1 LNRQLA
7 GHCSALLPSGG
18 AAGRHQL
25 VLPPS
30 QETGEVCSQC
40 DFYRAPDNLQA
51 PAREGVEEKMKTILL
66 RTAFLSLAVFAV
78 CLSLLAQSNS
88 PDVRLSGKLTDLSGY
103 GVGNVKVTAQL
114 ENSTS
119 AQVWPT
125 SSGPDGSY
133 LLILPPGRYR
143 IHFQHP
149 SFVPRDFVL
158 DLAAAETRSIDLRLE
173 IQRVSENVVV
183 TANTQPL
190 ELDHTSAPVDLIGRQ
205 EIDQRQAVS
214 LPDLLS
220 TQTGISLA
228 RTGTIG
234 GFTTIFVDGGNSSF
248 TKVLIDGTPVNLP
261 GGDFLFT
268 NLTLDN
274 VDKVELVHG
283 AESALYGSDAMSGV
297 IQIVSHQGS
306 TRIPEVNLF
315 AEGGGFSSARGG
327 AQVSGLL
334 DKFDY
339 SVAGSYF
346 HTEGQG
352 INDAFLNRSFAG
364 NIGYSFS
371 DSNQLR
377 LTVRSNASYAGTPGQ
392 ALFAAI
398 FPLDPTAFDDERQ
411 LSGNLSWTFK
421 TGSHWVHRAS
431 GMEARFVDTNG
442 FPDFNFFETAQFNRA
457 GFLEQSTYSFR
468 QGAATAGYQ
477 YEVENAD
484 PNNLSGLHARRNN
497 QAGFLDAR
505 WQPLSRLT
513 LTAGARAEENT
524 NFGTHVVPRVGAIYA
539 LRYSQG
545 LLGDTRA
552 RISYGQGIE
561 EPTIFESFD
570 ADPCNPG
577 NPSLRPQRSRTVNA
591 GIDQFFSADR
601 FRISATFFANEFRDL
616 IDQQQ
621 GPPNPIC
628 FGGNEKLYFNID
640 AARARGLN
648 WSGEAHLNH
657 WLVLKGN
664 YSYDNTRVLKAV
676 PTTFPFEQPGNH
688 LLRRPVNSGNLWLN
702 ANFHR
707 VNFNLA
713 GYFTGVRT
721 DSDFDSVFNGTTCV
735 SGPCQSR
742 NPGYAR
748 FDFATSYNFFR
759 GISVYGRVTNLLD
772 KQYQEAIGFPA
783 LGRDFRLGMNY
794 RFTGRN

>member
-1 LNRQLA
+1 
-7 GHCSALLPSGG
+7 
-18 AAGRHQL
+18 
-25 VLPPS
+25 
-30 QETGEVCSQC
+30 
-40 DFYRAPDNLQA
+40 
-51 PAREGVEEKMKTILL
+51 MKTTLL
-66 RTAFLSLAVFAV
+66 RTVFLLFAV
-78 CLSLLAQSNS
+78 SVISFSLEAQSNS
-88 PDVRLSGKLTDLSGY
+88 PEAQLSGRLTDLSGY
-103 GVGNVKVTAQL
+103 GVGNVRITAQL
-114 ENSTS
+114 DNGAT
-119 AQVWPT
+119 ARIWPAI
-125 SSGPDGSY
+125 SGADGAY
-133 LLILPPGRYR
+133 LLVLPPGRYH

-149 SFVPRDFVL
+149 SFVARDFVL
-158 DLAAAETRSIDLRLE
+158 DLAAVENRSLDLRLE

-183 TANTQPL
+183 TANAQPL
-190 ELDHTSAPVDLIGRQ
+190 DLDHTPAPVDLIGRQ

-214 LPDLLS
+214 FPDLLA
-220 TQTGISLA
+220 TQTGVSLA

-261 GGDFLFT
+261 GGDLIYT

-274 VDKVELVHG
+274 IDKVELVHG
-283 AESALYGSDAMSGV
+283 AESALYGTDAMSGV
-297 IQIVSHQGS
+297 IQVVSHQGS

-334 DKFDY
+334 HKFDY

-346 HTEGQG
+346 HTDGQG

-364 NIGYSFS
+364 NLGYSFS

-377 LTVRSNASYAGTPGQ
+377 LTVRSNASFAGTPGQ
-392 ALFAAI
+392 TLLGPGFS
-398 FPLDPTAFDDERQ
+398 DPTAFDDERQ

-421 TGSHWVHRAS
+421 TGSHWVHRIS
-431 GMEARFVDTNG
+431 GMEARFLDTNG

-457 GFLEQSTYSFR
+457 GFLEQSTYSFH
-468 QGAATAGYQ
+468 QGAISAGYQ

-513 LTAGARAEENT
+513 LSAGARAEANT
-524 NFGTHVVPRVGAIYA
+524 NFGTRVVPRAGAVYA
-539 LRYSQG
+539 LRRSQG
-545 LLGDTRA
+545 LWGDTRA
-552 RISYGQGIE
+552 KVSYGQGIE

-570 ADPCNPG
+570 SDPCNPG

-591 GIDQFFSADR
+591 GIDQYFSDDR
-601 FRISATFFANEFRDL
+601 FRISTTFFANEFRDL
-616 IDQQQ
+616 IDQEV

-628 FGGNEKLYFNID
+628 FSGHEMLFFNID
-640 AARARGLN
+640 SARARGLN

-664 YSYDNTRVLKAV
+664 YSYDDTRVLKTVVTAPAV
-676 PTTFPFEQPGNH
+676 EQPGNH

-702 ANFHR
+702 ATFHR

-713 GYFTGVRT
+713 GYFTGART
-721 DSDFDSVFNGTTCV
+721 DSDFDGLGFT
-735 SGPCQSR
+735 R

-748 FDFATSYNFFR
+748 FDFATSYNFGR
-759 GISVYGRVTNLLD
+759 GISFTGRVTNFLD
-772 KQYQEAIGFPA
+772 KHYQEAIGFPA

-794 RFTGRN
+794 RFGGRN

>member
-1 LNRQLA
+1 
-7 GHCSALLPSGG
+7 
-18 AAGRHQL
+18 
-25 VLPPS
+25 
-30 QETGEVCSQC
+30 
-40 DFYRAPDNLQA
+40 
-51 PAREGVEEKMKTILL
+51 MKTSLL
-66 RTAFLSLAVFAV
+66 HAAFLLFAV
-78 CLSLLAQSNS
+78 SVIGFSTQAQSDS
-88 PDVRLSGKLTDLSGY
+88 PDAQLSGRLTDLSGY
-103 GVGNVKVTAQL
+103 GVGNVKITAQL
-114 ENSTS
+114 ENNPNARIWS
-119 AQVWPT
+119 AV
-125 SSGPDGSY
+125 SSADGTFLLVIPAGPC
-133 LLILPPGRYR
+133 RA
-143 IHFQHP
+143 HFQHP
-149 SFVPRDFVL
+149 SFVPRDVVL
-158 DLAAAETRSIDLRLE
+158 VLAPGEHRTLDLRLE
-173 IQRVSENVVV
+173 IERVSENVVV
-183 TANTQPL
+183 TANALPL
-190 ELDHTSAPVDLIGRQ
+190 DLDHTPAPVDLIGRQ
-205 EIDQRQAVS
+205 EIEQRQAVS
-214 LPDLLS
+214 LPDLLA
-220 TQTGISLA
+220 TQTGVSLA

-234 GFTTIFVDGGNSSF
+234 GFTTLFVDGGNSSF

-261 GGDFLFT
+261 GGDLIYT

-283 AESALYGSDAMSGV
+283 AESALYGTDAMSGV

-334 DKFDY
+334 HKFDY
-339 SVAGSYF
+339 SAAGSYL
-346 HTEGQG
+346 HTDGQG
-352 INDAFLNRSFAG
+352 VNDAFLNRSFAG
-364 NIGYSFS
+364 NLGYSFS

-377 LTVRSNASYAGTPGQ
+377 LTVRSNVSFAGTPGQ
-392 ALFAAI
+392 TLLAAF
-398 FPLDPTAFDDERQ
+398 FPPDPTAFDDEHQ
-411 LSGNLSWTFK
+411 LSSNLSWTFK
-421 TGSHWVHRAS
+421 TGSHWVHRIS
-431 GMEARFVDTNG
+431 GMEARFVDTNA
-442 FPDFNFFETAQFNRA
+442 FPDFNFSETAQFNRA

-468 QGAATAGYQ
+468 QGAVSAGYQ

-484 PNNLSGLHARRNN
+484 PNNNSGLHARRNN

-513 LTAGARAEENT
+513 LSAGARAEANT
-524 NFGTHVVPRVGAIYA
+524 NFGTRVVPRVGAIYA

-545 LLGDTRA
+545 LLADTRA

-570 ADPCNPG
+570 SDPCNPG
-577 NPSLRPQRSRTVNA
+577 NLNLRPERSRTVNV
-591 GIDQFFSADR
+591 GLDQYFSANR

-621 GPPNPIC
+621 GPSNSMC
-628 FGGNEKLYFNID
+628 FGGQEKLFFNID

-648 WSGEAHLNH
+648 WSGEAHLNR

-664 YSYDNTRVLKAV
+664 YSYDDTRVLKTVAAA
-676 PTTFPFEQPGNH
+676 PTVEQPGNH

-702 ANFHR
+702 ATFRR

-721 DSDFDSVFNGTTCV
+721 DSDFDGLGFT
-735 SGPCQSR
+735 R

-748 FDFATSYNFFR
+748 FDVATSYAFGKGF
-759 GISVYGRVTNLLD
+759 SFYGRVTNLLD

-794 RFTGRN
+794 RFSGRN

>member
-1 LNRQLA
+1 
-7 GHCSALLPSGG
+7 
-18 AAGRHQL
+18 
-25 VLPPS
+25 
-30 QETGEVCSQC
+30 
-40 DFYRAPDNLQA
+40 
-51 PAREGVEEKMKTILL
+51 MKTTLL
-66 RTAFLSLAVFAV
+66 RTAFLFFAVFAV
-78 CLSLLAQSNS
+78 NSSLQAQSNS
-88 PDVRLSGKLTDLSGY
+88 ADAHLSGRLTDRSGY

-114 ENSTS
+114 EAGANV
-119 AQVWPT
+119 QIWPAA
-125 SSGPDGSY
+125 SSSDGAY
-133 LLILPPGRYR
+133 LLIVPPGRYH

-149 SFVPRDFVL
+149 SFVARDFVL
-158 DLAAAETRSIDLRLE
+158 DLAAAENRSLDALLE

-183 TANTQPL
+183 TANSQPL
-190 ELDHTSAPVDLIGRQ
+190 EIEHTPAPVDLIGAQ
-205 EIDQRQAVS
+205 EIQQRQAVS

-220 TQTGISLA
+220 TQTGVALA

-234 GFTTIFVDGGNSSF
+234 GFATIFVDGGNSSF

-261 GGDFLFT
+261 GGDFIFS

-274 VDKVELVHG
+274 VDKVEIVHG

-297 IQIVSHQGS
+297 IQVVSHQGS
-306 TRIPEVNLF
+306 TRIPEINLF

-339 SVAGSYF
+339 SIAGSYF
-346 HTEGQG
+346 HTDGQG

-364 NIGYSFS
+364 NFGYSFS

-377 LTVRSNASYAGTPGQ
+377 LTVRSTASYAGTAGQ

-411 LSGNLSWTFK
+411 FSGNLSWTFK
-421 TGSHWVHRAS
+421 TGSHWVHRMS

-442 FPDFNFFETAQFNRA
+442 FPDFNFFQIAQFNRA

-468 QGAATAGYQ
+468 QGAVTAGYQ

-484 PNNLSGLHARRNN
+484 PNNLSALHARRNN

-505 WQPLSRLT
+505 WVPIPRLT
-513 LTAGARAEENT
+513 LSAGARAEENT
-524 NFGTHVVPRVGAIYA
+524 NFGTRVVPRAGAVYA

-545 LLGDTRA
+545 SWGDTRA
-552 RISYGQGIE
+552 RISYGEGIE

-591 GIDQFFSADR
+591 GIDQYFSADR

-616 IDQQQ
+616 IDQEQ
-621 GPPNPIC
+621 GPSNSMC
-628 FGGNEKLYFNID
+628 FGGREMLFFNID
-640 AARARGLN
+640 RARARGLN
-648 WSGEAHLNH
+648 WSGEAHLTH

-664 YSYDNTRVLKAV
+664 YSYDDTRVLKAV
-676 PTTFPFEQPGNH
+676 ATAAPVEQPGNH

-702 ANFHR
+702 ANYR
-707 VNFNLA
+707 RLYFNLA

-721 DSDFDSVFNGTTCV
+721 DSDFDGLGIT
-735 SGPCQSR
+735 R

-748 FDFATSYNFFR
+748 FDFATSCSFGR
-759 GISVYGRVTNLLD
+759 GVSLYGRVTNLFD

-783 LGRDFRLGMNY
+783 LGRDYRLGLNY
-794 RFTGRN
+794 RFSGRK

>member
-1 LNRQLA
+1 MN
-7 GHCSALLPSGG
+7 
-18 AAGRHQL
+18 
-25 VLPPS
+25 
-30 QETGEVCSQC
+30 
-40 DFYRAPDNLQA
+40 
-51 PAREGVEEKMKTILL
+51 TILL
-66 RTAFLSLAVFAV
+66 RTAFLLIAVSVASF
-78 CLSLLAQSNS
+78 CLQAQNNS
-88 PDVRLSGKLTDLSGY
+88 SDAHLSGKLADLSGY
-103 GVGNVKVTAQL
+103 GIGNVKITSQL
-114 ENSTS
+114 ENNSNARIWS
-119 AQVWPT
+119 AI
-125 SSGPDGSY
+125 SSDDGAY
-133 LLILPPGRYR
+133 LLAVPPGRYH
-143 IHFQHP
+143 IHFQHA
-149 SFVPRDFVL
+149 SFVPHDVVL
-158 DLAAAETRSIDLRLE
+158 DLTAAENRTLDLRLQIE
-173 IQRVSENVVV
+173 SLSENVVV
-183 TANTQPL
+183 TANTQPT
-190 ELDHTSAPVDLIGRQ
+190 ELAHTPAPVDLIGTQ
-205 EIDQRQAVS
+205 EIQQRQAVS

-261 GGDFLFT
+261 GGDLIYT

-283 AESALYGSDAMSGV
+283 AESALYGTDAMSGV

-306 TRIPEVNLF
+306 MRIPELNLF

-334 DKFDY
+334 HRFDY
-339 SVAGSYF
+339 SVASSYF
-346 HTEGQG
+346 HTDGQG

-364 NIGYSFS
+364 NVGYSFS

-377 LTVRSNASYAGTPGQ
+377 LTVRSNASFAGTPGQ
-392 ALFAAI
+392 TLLAAI
-398 FPLDPTAFDDERQ
+398 FPPDPTAFDDEHQ

-421 TGSHWVHRAS
+421 TGSHWIHRIS
-431 GMEARFVDTNG
+431 GMESRFVDTNA
-442 FPDFNFFETAQFNRA
+442 FPDFNFSETAQFNRA

-468 QGAATAGYQ
+468 QGAVSAGYQ

-484 PNNLSGLHARRNN
+484 PNNNSGLHARRNN

-513 LTAGARAEENT
+513 LSAGARAEANT
-524 NFGTHVVPRVGAIYA
+524 NFGTRVVPRVGAVYA
-539 LRYSQG
+539 LRYSHG

-552 RISYGQGIE
+552 RLSYGQGIE

-570 ADPCNPG
+570 SDPCNPG

-591 GIDQFFSADR
+591 GIDQYFSANR

-616 IDQQQ
+616 IDQEG

-628 FGGNEKLYFNID
+628 FSGHEMLFFNID

-664 YSYDNTRVLKAV
+664 YSYDDTRVLNTV
-676 PTTFPFEQPGNH
+676 PTAPAVEQPGNH

-702 ANFHR
+702 GTFR
-707 VNFNLA
+707 RINFNVA

-721 DSDFDSVFNGTTCV
+721 DSDFDGLGLT
-735 SGPCQSR
+735 R

-748 FDFATSYNFFR
+748 FDLATSYNFVR
-759 GISVYGRVTNLLD
+759 GISIYGRVTNLLD

-783 LGRDFRLGMNY
+783 LGRDYRLGMNY
-794 RFTGRN
+794 RFNGRN

>member
-1 LNRQLA
+1 
-7 GHCSALLPSGG
+7 
-18 AAGRHQL
+18 
-25 VLPPS
+25 
-30 QETGEVCSQC
+30 
-40 DFYRAPDNLQA
+40 
-51 PAREGVEEKMKTILL
+51 MKTTLL
-66 RTAFLSLAVFAV
+66 RTAFLFFAVFVARV
-78 CLSLLAQSNS
+78 SLQAQSNS
-88 PDVRLSGKLTDLSGY
+88 SDAHLSGKLTDLSGN
-103 GVGNVKVTAQL
+103 GVGSVKITAQL
-114 ENSTS
+114 EGGAS
-119 AQVWPT
+119 AQVWPAT
-125 SSGPDGSY
+125 SSADGTY
-133 LLILPPGRYR
+133 LLVVPPGRYH

-149 SFVPRDFVL
+149 SFVARDFVL
-158 DLAAAETRSIDLRLE
+158 DLAAAENRSLDALLE
-173 IQRVSENVVV
+173 IERVSENVVV

-190 ELDHTSAPVDLIGRQ
+190 EIEHTPAPVDLIGRQ
-205 EIDQRQAVS
+205 EIEQRQAVS

-220 TQTGISLA
+220 TQTGIALA

-234 GFTTIFVDGGNSSF
+234 GFATIFVDGGNSSF

-261 GGDFLFT
+261 GGDFIFS

-274 VDKVELVHG
+274 ADKVEIVHG

-306 TRIPEVNLF
+306 TRIPEINLF

-334 DKFDY
+334 NKFDY

-346 HTEGQG
+346 HTDGQG

-364 NIGYSFS
+364 NFGYSFS

-377 LTVRSNASYAGTPGQ
+377 LTVRSTASYAGTPGQ

-421 TGSHWVHRAS
+421 TGSHWVHRIS

-442 FPDFNFFETAQFNRA
+442 FPDFNFFQIAQFNRA
-457 GFLEQSTYSFR
+457 GFFEQSTYSFR
-468 QGAATAGYQ
+468 QGAVTAGYQ

-484 PNNLSGLHARRNN
+484 PNNLSALHARRSN

-513 LTAGARAEENT
+513 LSAGARAEANS
-524 NFGTHVVPRVGAIYA
+524 NFGTRVVPRLGAVYA

-545 LLGDTRA
+545 FLGDTRV
-552 RISYGQGIE
+552 RISYGEGIE

-591 GIDQFFSADR
+591 GIDQYFSADR

-616 IDQQQ
+616 IDQEQ
-621 GPPNPIC
+621 GPSNSMC
-628 FGGNEKLYFNID
+628 FGGHEMLFFNID
-640 AARARGLN
+640 RARARGLN
-648 WSGEAHLNH
+648 WSGEAHLTH

-664 YSYDNTRVLKAV
+664 YSYDDTRVLNAV
-676 PTTFPFEQPGNH
+676 ATAATVEQPGNH

-702 ANFHR
+702 ANFR
-707 VNFNLA
+707 RINFNLA

-721 DSDFDSVFNGTTCV
+721 DSDFDGLGFT
-735 SGPCQSR
+735 R

-748 FDFATSYNFFR
+748 FDFATSYNFGR
-759 GISVYGRVTNLLD
+759 GVSFYGRVTNLLD

-783 LGRDFRLGMNY
+783 LGRDYRLGLNY
-794 RFTGRN
+794 RFSVKN